1 MSPPPTPGHPPSGA
15 LLLCLSGHDPTGGAG
30 IQADQEAAAAQGVHA
45 LSIVTALTA
54 QDSRNVQR
62 VVPVATA
69 LIEEQLALLE
79 ADCVIGAIKIGL
91 IGDVAQVPVIL
102 AAIKRLGVPAVL
114 DPVLRAGGGAD
125 LVAASLQAALL
136 AQLIPVI
143 SLLTPNAAELRR
155 LVPQAPDSALAARHL
170 LDRGCAHV
178 LVTGGDEPGE
188 RVVNTWFTRNA
199 VPRNFEWPRL
209 PQTFHGAGCTLASAI
224 AAQLARGE
232 PMAQAIEQGQR
243 WTQQALARAF
253 AVGQGRRIPGRR

>member
-1 MSPPPTPGHPPSGA
+1 MSLSPQSGRPTSGS

-45 LSIVTALTA
+45 LSVVTALTV

-62 VVPVATA
+62 VVPVAPS
-69 LIEEQLALLE
+69 LIEEQLRLLE
-79 ADCVIGAIKIGL
+79 ADCRVAAIKIGL
-91 IGDVAQVPVIL
+91 IGDAAQVAVIL
-102 AAIKRLGVPAVL
+102 AAIRRLRVPVVL

-136 AQLIPVI
+136 TQLIPAV

-155 LVPQAPDSALAARHL
+155 LVPGTEDVASAARQL

-188 RVVNTWFTRNA
+188 RVVNRWFSADAAPQTFA
-199 VPRNFEWPRL
+199 WPRL
-209 PQTFHGAGCTLASAI
+209 PETFHGAGCTLASAI
-224 AAQLARGE
+224 AAHLARGE
-232 PMAQAIEQGQR
+232 TMAQALEQGQR

-253 AVGQGRRIPGRR
+253 AVGQGRRIPGRH